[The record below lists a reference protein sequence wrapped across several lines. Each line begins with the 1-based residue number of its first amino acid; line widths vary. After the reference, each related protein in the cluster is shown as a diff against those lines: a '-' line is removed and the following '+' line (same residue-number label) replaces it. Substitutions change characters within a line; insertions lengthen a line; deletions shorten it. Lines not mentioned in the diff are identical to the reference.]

1 MGELNVNF
9 KKINSLAKKKIHDR
23 EKKVDKEHAESNK
36 TEQKGL
42 F

>member
-1 MGELNVNF
+1 MEMSVNF
-9 KKINSLAKKKIHDR
+9 KKINSLAKKKIHDKG
-23 EKKVDKEHAESNK
+23 KKVDKEHAENNK

>member
-1 MGELNVNF
+1 MEANVNF
-9 KKINSLAKKKIHDR
+9 KKINSLAKKRIH
-23 EKKVDKEHAESNK
+23 EKGKKVDKEHAESNK